1 MLLKMFAVRDRSAG
15 FYFPPFFAR
24 SDVEALR
31 MFERLMK
38 DPNRS
43 GAVSEYDLV
52 YMLDFSDGDG
62 DISGLEREYRVLCNG
77 SDFEVK
83 S

>member
-1 MLLKMFAVRDRSAG
+1 
-15 FYFPPFFAR
+15 
-24 SDVEALR
+24 
-31 MFERLMK
+31 MFERLI